1 MKKQLLTLCTS
12 LGLLLTACSGTPAAP
27 QAAQPAPAATAPATS
42 AAQTEKAEIMVSA
55 AASLTD
61 ALNELK
67 TTFEAE
73 NPGITVTYN
82 FGSSGKL
89 AQQIGQGAPSDVFLS
104 ASAKDMNGLEEKQ
117 LITKDTRQDF
127 TKNGLVLITG
137 ASSSVAIDSFEKLT
151 DPSLKHIAVGE
162 PETVPAGRYAKEVMD
177 TLKIGDSLNGR
188 LVYGSDVRQVLT
200 FVESGNADVGIVY
213 ASDAASSKNVKVLA
227 TAKSEW
233 HKPIVYPGAVVA
245 ASTHADAAKSFLS
258 YLTSDKGKAILQ
270 KYGFQ

>member
-1 MKKQLLTLCTS
+1 MKKQLFALCTS
-12 LGLLLTACSGTPAAP
+12 VALLLSACSGTPS
-27 QAAQPAPAATAPATS
+27 QSDKPAPAV
-42 AAQTEKAEIMVSA
+42 QTDKAEIMVSA

-67 TTFEAE
+67 TTFETDH
-73 NPGITVTYN
+73 PGIVVTYN

-104 ASAKDMNGLEEKQ
+104 ASAKDMNVLEEKQ
-117 LITKDTRQDF
+117 LIAKDTRQDF
-127 TKNGLVLITG
+127 TKNELVLITG
-137 ASSSVAIDSFEKLT
+137 ANSSVKIDSFEKLT
-151 DPSLKHIAVGE
+151 DPALQHIAVGE
-162 PETVPAGRYAKEVMD
+162 PEAVPAGRYAKEVMD
-177 TLKIGDSLNGR
+177 ALKITDSLQGR

-213 ASDAASSKNVKVLA
+213 ASDAAISKNVKVLA

-245 ASTHADAAKSFLS
+245 ASTHADAAKAFLS

>member
-1 MKKQLLTLCTS
+1 MKKQWSALCMS

-27 QAAQPAPAATAPATS
+27 QATEPAPAPAAQTA
-42 AAQTEKAEIMVSA
+42 KAEIMVSA

-67 TTFEAE
+67 TPFEAD
-73 NPGITVTYN
+73 NPGITLTYT

-104 ASAKDMNGLEEKQ
+104 ASAKDMDGLEQKQ
-117 LITKDTRQDF
+117 LIAQDTRQDF
-127 TKNGLVLITG
+127 TRNELVLITG
-137 ASSSVAIDSFEKLT
+137 AASPAPIDSFEKLS

-177 TLKIGDSLNGR
+177 ALKLGDRLTGR

-213 ASDAASSKNVKVLA
+213 ASDAVISDKVKVLA
-227 TAKSEW
+227 TANPEW
-233 HKPIVYPGAVVA
+233 HKPIFYPGAVIA
-245 ASTHADAAKSFLS
+245 ASTDADAAKTFLS

>member
-1 MKKQLLTLCTS
+1 MKKQLLALCTS
-12 LGLLLTACSGTPAAP
+12 VVLLLTACTGTPASP
-27 QAAQPAPAATAPATS
+27 QAEKPAP

-67 TTFEAE
+67 SAFETE
-73 NPGITVTYN
+73 HPGIVVTYN

-117 LITKDTRQDF
+117 LIAKDTRLDF
-127 TKNGLVLITG
+127 TKNELVLITG
-137 ASSSVAIDSFEKLT
+137 ATSSVQIDSFEKLA

-177 TLKIGDSLNGR
+177 ALKIGDSLNGR

-200 FVESGNADVGIVY
+200 FVESGNAEVGIVY
-213 ASDAASSKNVKVLA
+213 ASDAAISKNVKVLA
-227 TAKSEW
+227 TAKSGW
-233 HKPIVYPGAVVA
+233 HKPIVYPGAVIA
-245 ASTHADAAKSFLS
+245 ASTHADAAKTFLS